1 MVDTYCHCRLADAE
15 KTFNVRMVQ
24 CSKCNVFHHECCVDV
39 PEIVW
44 NEASTT
50 LSLDLCPEFMR
61 DGEGQASFLFHIS
74 QQFLP
79 ILEGISLEKS
89 KLR

>member
-1 MVDTYCHCRLADAE
+1 MYTTLKSMTHAG
-15 KTFNVRMVQ
+15 K
-24 CSKCNVFHHECCVDV
+24 
-39 PEIVW
+39 
-44 NEASTT
+44 ASTT

-61 DGEGQASFLFHIS
+61 DEGGPGASFLFHIS

-79 ILEGISLEKS
+79 ILEGISIEKS